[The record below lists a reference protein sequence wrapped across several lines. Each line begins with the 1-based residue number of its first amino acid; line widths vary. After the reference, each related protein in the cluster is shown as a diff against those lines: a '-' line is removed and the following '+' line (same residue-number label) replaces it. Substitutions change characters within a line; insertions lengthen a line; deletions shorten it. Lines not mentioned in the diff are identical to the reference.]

1 MTIPTAASNRYRIT
15 LSVVAFAFLICHPF
29 LWGSAASSA
38 SGSAPALQA
47 DGLFTA
53 DQADRGSAIYAT
65 QCAFCHGQ
73 GLEGATSTPM
83 AGPRF
88 MKKWGDGK
96 HSIDDLHFVISTQMP
111 YGAAG
116 TLSRQEYVDVV
127 ANDLCDQGFKAA
139 WDANEQLYAAHTS
152 KPFAVAEMLARV
164 DALSRRSPWV
174 GMETVLRVGD
184 LEMDLVA
191 RTASRAGRQIGLRP
205 REFRLLEYLARHAG
219 EVITRSL
226 LLQHVW
232 GLHFDP
238 ATNLIDVYVG
248 RLRRKIDSEQAS
260 PIIHTVRG
268 VGFCIRAVA

>member
-1 MTIPTAASNRYRIT
+1 MI
-15 LSVVAFAFLICHPF
+15 SVLGEVADRV
-29 LWGSAASSA
+29 
-38 SGSAPALQA
+38 
-47 DGLFTA
+47 DGLRAGA
-53 DQADRGSAIYAT
+53 DDY
-65 QCAFCHGQ
+65 
-73 GLEGATSTPM
+73 L
-83 AGPRF
+83 
-88 MKKWGDGK
+88 
-96 HSIDDLHFVISTQMP
+96 V
-111 YGAAG
+111 
-116 TLSRQEYVDVV
+116 
-127 ANDLCDQGFKAA
+127 
-139 WDANEQLYAAHTS
+139 
-152 KPFAVAEMLARV
+152 KPFACAEMLARV
-164 DALSRRSPWV
+164 DALSRRGSSV
-174 GMETVLRVGD
+174 RQETMLRVGD

-268 VGFCIRAVA
+268 VGFCIRAAA